1 MHPYSTD
8 SNEREQIISG
18 LAVISVGLAWVLF
31 QCLTAVHFLTPW
43 WLDAPSTMGIFGIF
57 YTAFDKVLWRQG
69 WVRRIGLVKVPDLE
83 GRWQGH
89 VRSSF
94 DQNSREHEVSVRIK
108 QSWTRISLVLESTRS
123 ASQTLVGSLQ
133 VDTPEGPVLSYQ
145 YRNEPKP
152 DALGTMQI
160 HYGTARLVLRDA
172 AVLDGDYYSGRGRQ
186 NYGSIHLE
194 KVLSRARTPQ

>member
-1 MHPYSTD
+1 MHPYATD
-8 SNEREQIISG
+8 SNERQMITFG
-18 LAVISVGLAWVLF
+18 LAVLAIGIAWALF
-31 QCLTAVHFLTPW
+31 RLFALVNFTVPW
-43 WLDAPSTMGIFGIF
+43 WLDAPSTMGIFGLF
-57 YTAFDKVLWRQG
+57 YTAFDKALWRQG

-108 QSWTRISLVLESTRS
+108 QSWTRISLVLESTNS
-123 ASQTLVGSLQ
+123 ASKTLVGSLQ
-133 VDTPEGPVLSYQ
+133 VDTPDGSVLSYQ

-172 AVLDGDYYSGRGRQ
+172 VVLDGDYYSGRGRQ
-186 NYGSIHLE
+186 QYGSIILR
-194 KVLSRARTPQ
+194 KVQ